1 MQCSEISLWL
11 DGIEPIDLTASA
23 APFIKCRAAPF
34 IKRRAAPSAEP
45 PRPAKRK
52 RSHRDFHTPPDS
64 LPAGMAAAPEGQA
77 TPKRGSGS
85 GSGSRSRRTQDGD
98 ADPDETP
105 RPLVSLPLGRSRTQ
119 QLRRRRSAASSSDI
133 TSSSNT
139 RSVQSSPTKKR
150 RKMYEIKSGFKLL
163 NFSTPASRTGDLGA
177 LVAEFSCILEREQGF
192 VSRTRQ
198 SEIEEDATLRG
209 VLRLPHNLYFD
220 AVEGGQRQTGEMS
233 ESMESPSLYEVR
245 NIHRTAVEYEHLGQD
260 EAAWNAA
267 VHYPLLRLA
276 MGYEML
282 VDVVPC
288 TSATIVGDF
297 VPKGTQNG
305 KKVDFCLA
313 FNPRWPLRPDGVGET
328 TTSEAINEVRTQID
342 RMSINHTDFSPLLES
357 PIAVSIKAKRADGPG
372 TRDAQRQL
380 GIWQVSHW
388 VYLESMA
395 SSMDGLDFLPS
406 IHVVGHKWEFA
417 AFSMKDGTPRLW
429 AGFPIGDT
437 TTVFGVYRI
446 IWCLRRL
453 ARYSVEKYWPWFNKA
468 ILEQAILE
476 QD

>member
-1 MQCSEISLWL
+1 MRCSDISLWL
-11 DGIEPIDLTASA
+11 GGIEPTDLTASDDA
-23 APFIKCRAAPF
+23 
-34 IKRRAAPSAEP
+34 
-45 PRPAKRK
+45 RPAKRK
-52 RSHRDFHTPPDS
+52 RSLGDFHTPPDS
-64 LPAGMAAAPEGQA
+64 LPAGLAPAHEGQV
-77 TPKRGSGS
+77 TPKSRN
-85 GSGSRSRRTQDGD
+85 GSRSGRTQDGD
-98 ADPDETP
+98 ADPNETR
-105 RPLVSLPLGRSRTQ
+105 RPLSVPLGRPL
-119 QLRRRRSAASSSDI
+119 QLRRLRSASSSDI
-133 TSSSNT
+133 TDSSNT
-139 RSVQSSPTKKR
+139 HSVESSTTKKR
-150 RKMYEIKSGFKLL
+150 NKMYEIRSGFRVLP
-163 NFSTPASRTGDLGA
+163 FSTRDSRTGDQGA
-177 LVAEFSCILEREQGF
+177 LVADFSRISNGRQGF
-192 VSRTRQ
+192 ISRTRQ
-198 SEIEEDATLRG
+198 RDIEEDAARTG
-209 VLRLPHNLYFD
+209 VLEELPLNPYFD

-233 ESMESPSLYEVR
+233 ESMESPGICEVR
-245 NIHRTAVEYEHLGQD
+245 NIHRTAVEYEYLGQD

-288 TSATIVGDF
+288 ASATILDDF
-297 VPKGTQNG
+297 VPTGTLNG
-305 KKVDFCLA
+305 NKVDFCLA
-313 FNPRWPLRPDGVGET
+313 FNPRWPLRPGKVGKT
-328 TTSEAINEVRTQID
+328 TASEAINKVRLQTDDICV
-342 RMSINHTDFSPLLES
+342 NHTDFSPLLES

-406 IHVVGHKWEFA
+406 IHVVGHKWEFT

>member
-1 MQCSEISLWL
+1 MRCSDISLWL
-11 DGIEPIDLTASA
+11 GGIEPTDLTASDDA
-23 APFIKCRAAPF
+23 
-34 IKRRAAPSAEP
+34 
-45 PRPAKRK
+45 RPAKRK
-52 RSHRDFHTPPDS
+52 RSLGDFHTPPDS
-64 LPAGMAAAPEGQA
+64 LPAGLAPAHEGQV
-77 TPKRGSGS
+77 TPKNRN
-85 GSGSRSRRTQDGD
+85 GSRSGRTQDGD
-98 ADPDETP
+98 ADPNETR
-105 RPLVSLPLGRSRTQ
+105 RPLSVPLGRPL
-119 QLRRRRSAASSSDI
+119 QLRRLRSASSSDI
-133 TSSSNT
+133 TDSSNT
-139 RSVQSSPTKKR
+139 HSVESSTTKKR
-150 RKMYEIKSGFKLL
+150 NKMYEVDSGFKVLD
-163 NFSTPASRTGDLGA
+163 FTTPASLTGDQGA
-177 LVAEFSCILEREQGF
+177 LVADFSCILEREQGF

-357 PIAVSIKAKRADGPG
+357 PIAVSIKAKRTDGPG